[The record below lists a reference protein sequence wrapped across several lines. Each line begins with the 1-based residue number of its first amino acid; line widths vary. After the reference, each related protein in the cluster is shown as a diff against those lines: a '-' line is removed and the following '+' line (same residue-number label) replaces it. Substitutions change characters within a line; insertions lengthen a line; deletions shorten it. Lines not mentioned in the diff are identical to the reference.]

1 MAKSVHTTFKVLGSL
16 LFLALP
22 LYFLWPLAGAET
34 ATKARATVGTEA
46 AAVAVQEPKTA
57 GSPESIPVRSK
68 AYAVIDGAGG
78 QLLYAQE
85 CYEPLPPASTTKVL
99 TAITALDSAA
109 SVEQLITVSARAAKT
124 GEATVH
130 LRENDVLTLEELLYG
145 AMLESGNDACVAIAE
160 GLAPSE
166 EEFVA
171 RMNLKA
177 FTLGAYRTRFYNTN
191 GLPDPLHVTCAADLA
206 LIARY
211 ALANP
216 TFAEIVKT
224 QNHTMTWVEP
234 QRKLRLKNLNLLLWL
249 DERITGVKTGS
260 TKAAGRCLVGS
271 IDIDGRQL
279 IGVVLNS
286 QDRYRDMQALF
297 SHGNQKLTGDAPVWT
312 IPVWQEPD
320 HVLIPD

>member
-1 MAKSVHTTFKVLGSL
+1 MVKSVHTTFKVFCGL
-16 LFLALP
+16 LFLAFLLFAAFP
-22 LYFLWPLAGAET
+22 LFNNFLHLAEDHSRPLTEASMAAAQEPGAAAET
-34 ATKARATVGTEA
+34 AD
-46 AAVAVQEPKTA
+46 
-57 GSPESIPVRSK
+57 IPVRSR
-68 AYAVIDGAGG
+68 AYAVIDGASG
-78 QLLYAQE
+78 QLLYEQE
-85 CYEPLPPASTTKVL
+85 GYTPLPPASTTKVL
-99 TAITALDSAA
+99 TAITALDSGDI
-109 SVEQLITVSARAAKT
+109 EQLITVSARAAKT

-130 LRENDVLTLEELLYG
+130 LRENDVLTLKELLYG

-160 GLAPSE
+160 GLAPSA

-177 FTLGAYRTRFYNTN
+177 FTLGAYRTEFYNTN

-216 TFAEIVKT
+216 VFAEIVKT
-224 QNHTMTWVEP
+224 QNYTMTWVEP

-249 DERITGVKTGS
+249 DSRVTGVKTGS

-271 IDIDGRQL
+271 ITVDGRQL

-297 SHGNQKLTGDAPVWT
+297 THGNQKLTGDTPVWT
-312 IPVWQEPD
+312 VPVWQEQELT
-320 HVLIPD
+320 LIPD